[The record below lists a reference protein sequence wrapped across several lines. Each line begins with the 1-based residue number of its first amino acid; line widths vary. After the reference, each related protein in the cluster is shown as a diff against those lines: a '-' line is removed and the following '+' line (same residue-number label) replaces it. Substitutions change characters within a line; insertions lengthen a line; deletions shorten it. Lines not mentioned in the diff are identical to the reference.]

1 MAHSDVLIFLT
12 NITWI
17 FLLFLFCYF
26 FFVTFFLPSFYK
38 TVRIRS
44 LVKRK
49 NVIAAAIYIRELF
62 GLELFSV
69 DFLLMVKE
77 IFAAKIAE
85 LRFIFSLKVSSVI
98 GLAAPAALST
108 TDPVFFFGFKK
119 YLVAA
124 RRSDGLV
131 FFSRFLSTR

>member
-38 TVRIRS
+38 TVRVRY
-44 LVKRK
+44 LVRRK
-49 NVIAAAIYIRELF
+49 SSVAAAIYIRELF

-77 IFAAKIAE
+77 IFAVKFAE
-85 LRFIFSLKVSSVI
+85 LRFLFAFKVAPIFDLVLPASV
-98 GLAAPAALST
+98 GLAAPAL
-108 TDPVFFFGFKK
+108 FLGFRK
-119 YLVAA
+119 YLVSS
-124 RRSDGLV
+124 RHSDGSV
-131 FFSRFLSTR
+131 SFYRFITGR